1 MLMVFRSLVLTGL
14 WLTLSVSARA
24 QPETNFYEIT
34 TPLGRMVVR
43 LYDETPLHRDNFRW
57 LVREAYYDS
66 TTFHRVIDGFMI
78 QGGDGNTKDADPLN
92 DGMGDPGYT
101 IPAEFNPALYHKRG
115 ALAAA
120 RQGDDVNPERR
131 SSGSQ
136 FYLVQGRAT
145 LDSLLLDQM
154 EQRVRFMLRDT
165 TFRYSPEAR
174 ATYTHTSGTPFLD
187 MQYTVFGE
195 LVEGLAVL
203 HRIAQA
209 PTPRSTG
216 QPPAHPALY
225 DRPLDRIWMV
235 IRPLPPDYQPAPET
249 DQ

>member
-1 MLMVFRSLVLTGL
+1 MSMTFRCVGLMGLLLVLP
-14 WLTLSVSARA
+14 LSAGA
-24 QPETNFYEIT
+24 QPKTNFYEIT
-34 TPLGRMVVR
+34 TPMGRMVVR
-43 LYDETPLHRDNFRW
+43 LYDETPLHRDNFRR

-78 QGGDGNTKDADPLN
+78 QGGDANTKDADPLN

-120 RQGDDVNPERR
+120 RQGDDLNPERR

-154 EQRVRFMLRDT
+154 EQRVRLTLRDT
-165 TFRYSPEAR
+165 TFRYAPEAR
-174 ATYTHTSGTPFLD
+174 ATYARTSGTPFLD

-195 LVEGLAVL
+195 LVEGMDVL
-203 HRIAQA
+203 HRIART
-209 PTPRSTG
+209 PTPRNTG

-235 IRPLPPDYQPAPET
+235 IRPLPPDYQPAS
-249 DQ
+249 DG